1 MSPFLWI
8 LLAAFPI
15 ASIASERVRHVFVQ
29 KDQIITVRSAI
40 GIATIIQV
48 PDRPNSV
55 VVGDQNAFK
64 VEYLDQAITIKP
76 LREGAKSNLYVYTDW
91 RRYNVQ
97 LITAGESSADYVVY
111 LDGQKEKLKEV
122 KSTIQWLNIS
132 NEVTDGSLTLKLKR
146 ISKSKDL
153 VLIDFELQS
162 SIRDKIDPSWIW
174 VTQSG
179 QTKPIHN
186 LIFSSLEAKAS
197 KNVKGLMQILRSDLN
212 ESISFKIELRRKKTS
227 YLTLPKVSAWK

>member
-1 MSPFLWI
+1 M
-8 LLAAFPI
+8 AVFPI
-15 ASIASERVRHVFVQ
+15 ASFASERVRHVVVQ
-29 KDQIITVRSAI
+29 KDQIITVRTAI

-76 LREGAKSNLYVYTDW
+76 LHGGAKSNLYVYTDW

-97 LITAGESSADYVVY
+97 LITGSEAAADYVVY
-111 LDGQKEKLKEV
+111 LDAQKEKPKKI
-122 KSTIQWLNIS
+122 KSTIRWVNIS
-132 NEVTDGSLTLKLKR
+132 KEITDGSLTLKVNR

-153 VLIDFELQS
+153 VIIDFEFQS
-162 SIRDKIDPSWIW
+162 SGRDKIDPSWVW

-179 QTKPIHN
+179 KTKPIHN
-186 LIFSSLEAKAS
+186 LIFSSLEAKSS
-197 KNVKGLMQILRSDLN
+197 KNVKGLMQILRSDIN
-212 ESISFKIELRRKKTS
+212 ESIFFKIELRRKKTS
-227 YLTLPKVSAWK
+227 YLTLPRVSSWK